1 MDNVIELISKELR
14 KAVQLRVNGKSL
26 PDATLSD
33 VCVMNAK
40 ECDNPNCNYSFS
52 GSARVKR
59 FMLDRNAYLEEN
71 SSIRGYAQV
80 DFEKEKVTIIGEV
93 VADGLSHLF

>member
-1 MDNVIELISKELR
+1 
-14 KAVQLRVNGKSL
+14 
-26 PDATLSD
+26 
-33 VCVMNAK
+33 
-40 ECDNPNCNYSFS
+40 
-52 GSARVKR
+52 
-59 FMLDRNAYLEEN
+59 MLDRNAYLEEN